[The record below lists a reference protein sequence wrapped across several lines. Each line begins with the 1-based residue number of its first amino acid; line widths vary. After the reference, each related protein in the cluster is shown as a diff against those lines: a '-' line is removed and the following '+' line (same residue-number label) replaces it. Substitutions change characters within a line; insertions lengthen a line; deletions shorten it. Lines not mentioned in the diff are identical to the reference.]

1 MSQEPFI
8 ICFYIYLTLGLPRGL
23 HGKEYGCNAGDPA
36 LIPGSGKIPGR
47 REWQPTPV
55 FLPGEFHGH
64 RSLTGYCPWDCK
76 ESDTTEQLTHILNPH
91 TNLHY
96 PHFTVE
102 EVSAQGLNNL
112 SRIIQLKAAELRKPK
127 AIGLHMLTPSTSR
140 HSSQR

>member
-8 ICFYIYLTLGLPRGL
+8 ICFYIYLTLGFPHGL
-23 HGKEYGCNAGDPA
+23 HGKEYGCNAGDPG

-76 ESDTTEQLTHILNPH
+76 ESDTTERLTHLLNPH

-96 PHFTVE
+96 PHFTDQ

-112 SRIIQLKAAELRKPK
+112 SRIIQLKAAGLRKPK
-127 AIGLHMLTPSTSR
+127 AIGLYMLTPSTSR
-140 HSSQR
+140 HSSQC